1 MKGIALGTI
10 VIDEDYTIVD
20 FNEPVQKLIPAM
32 AKNAKC
38 YKTLL
43 GKDEPCSFC
52 PVLRKEDCVV
62 DVEQNNMESV
72 VTIPLAGH
80 KKQYVLTFLIN
91 AGRHEPSLNCLKF
104 NLHASCI
111 TEPDKSEAAADYDL
125 DQATG
130 VYNMQAFIGRAQKL
144 LDDNPH
150 DSFNLIISDIKNF
163 QLITA
168 TYGEAKA
175 QALLRDVAQ
184 LTKECYTDGVVA
196 RYGVD
201 QIVSLYKTPSLDTK
215 IQISNRFNEY
225 LQQTEIPNVI
235 IKFGIYE
242 DVDRGISVTHM
253 CSKALLALN
262 TIIND
267 FRRIFAKYDDSTSQK
282 QLKAQTYEAQFNDA
296 LANEEFV
303 IWYQPK
309 FNPYTEKI
317 VGAEALVRWQTAK
330 GIISPGE
337 FLPVFESDGLI
348 ARLDSYVFQHVCA
361 QQRKWL
367 DDGQGLIPISVNVSR
382 CSLFVH
388 DIVERYKAIIDEY
401 DLDPKYV
408 PIEITESVALENLKI
423 KPIADA
429 FANQGFQLH
438 MDDFGSGRS
447 SLNGLNVLHFEA
459 VKLDKSLIDFIG
471 YKNGEL
477 VLSYTMALGKELGVQ
492 LVAEGVETASQL
504 LFLKHNGC
512 DIIQGFYYSKPLPVA
527 EFEALLQAHG
537 TANLKAELNQMLT
550 NCAASSEPDTL
561 YSHMPG
567 GFFSYEAFGDEKILA
582 SNSYLWEMFGFDNE
596 EDFME
601 HVHGSFKGIVSPE
614 ELDQVEESIA
624 QQIKDHYREMDFV
637 KYHIVRKD
645 GTKVPVV
652 DYGHLAHQDGKDIFY
667 VFLYEEEN
675 QKQQ

>member
-38 YKTLL
+38 YQALL

-537 TANLKAELNQMLT
+537 TANLKEELNQMLT

-567 GFFSYEAFGDEKILA
+567 GFFSYEAFGDERILA

>member
-317 VGAEALVRWQTAK
+317 VGAEALVRWKTAK

-537 TANLKAELNQMLT
+537 TANLKEELNQMLT

-652 DYGHLAHQDGKDIFY
+652 DYGHLAHQDGKGIFY

>member
-38 YKTLL
+38 YQALL

-348 ARLDSYVFQHVCA
+348 ARLDSYVFQRVCA

-537 TANLKAELNQMLT
+537 TASLKEELNQMLT

>member
-38 YKTLL
+38 YKALL

-80 KKQYVLTFLIN
+80 EKQYVLTFLIN

-168 TYGEAKA
+168 TYGESKA

-201 QIVSLYKTPSLDTK
+201 QIVSLYKTPNLDTK
-215 IQISNRFNEY
+215 IQISKRFNEY

-242 DVDRGISVTHM
+242 DVDRGISITHM

-262 TIIND
+262 TIIHD
-267 FRRIFAKYDDSTSQK
+267 FRRIFAKYDDNTSQN
-282 QLKAQTYEAQFNDA
+282 QLKAQNYEAKFNDA

-303 IWYQPK
+303 VWYQPK
-309 FNPYTEKI
+309 YNPYTEKI
-317 VGAEALVRWQTAK
+317 VGAEALVRWQTDK
-330 GIISPGE
+330 GLISPGE
-337 FLPVFESDGLI
+337 FLPVFEADGLI
-348 ARLDSYVFQHVCA
+348 ERLDRYVFRRVCA
-361 QQRKWL
+361 QQKQWQ
-367 DDGQGLIPISVNVSR
+367 DEGKPLIPISVNVSR

-388 DIVERYKAIIDEY
+388 DIVDKYKAIIDEY
-401 DLDPKYV
+401 GLDPQCV

-429 FANQGFQLH
+429 FASAGFLLH

-471 YKNGEL
+471 HKNGEL

-504 LFLKHNGC
+504 LFLKHKGC
-512 DIIQGFYYSKPLPVA
+512 DIIQGFYFSKPLPVN
-527 EFEALLQAHG
+527 EFEAKLTTSG
-537 TANLKAELNQMLT
+537 ETDLKREIKLVLAEY
-550 NCAASSEPDTL
+550 ADSPDSDVL

-567 GFFSYEAFGDEKILA
+567 GFFCYEAFGDEKILS

-596 EDFME
+596 ADFME
-601 HVHGSFKGIVSPE
+601 HVHGSFKGIVSPD
-614 ELDQVEESIA
+614 ELDEVEESIA
-624 QQIKDHYREMDFV
+624 QQIKAHHREMDFV
-637 KYHIVRKD
+637 RYHIIRKD
-645 GTKVPVV
+645 GSRLPVV
-652 DYGHLAHQDGKDIFY
+652 DYGHLAHQDGRDVFY
-667 VFLYEEEN
+667 VFLYEE
-675 QKQQ
+675 QD